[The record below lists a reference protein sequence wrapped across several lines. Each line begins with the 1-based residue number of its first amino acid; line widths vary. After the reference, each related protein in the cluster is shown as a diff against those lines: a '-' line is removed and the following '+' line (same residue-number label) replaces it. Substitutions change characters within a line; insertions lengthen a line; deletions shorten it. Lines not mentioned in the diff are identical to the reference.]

1 MKDIQLILTNPC
13 SESWDDM
20 KEAGAGRYCDRCEK
34 NIVDLTRKTD
44 SELILFFRNKN
55 KNVCGRLLSSQLHRN
70 LMMPPSKLSWP
81 WLLPFALTA
90 IVSPKVKAQDVKPE
104 IVQDDH
110 ASSPLPAEAPSDV
123 KPASKDTISK
133 QAVSDRNLKSSKP
146 TVMVGAVSSI
156 SRDQKPLCLV
166 YAGEES
172 CTLDVSRLSEISPE
186 WIEKIEV
193 LKDAKATAI
202 YGAKGAYGVILIE
215 IKKAH
220 ASKINFSAE
229 KQ

>member
-1 MKDIQLILTNPC
+1 VKDIQLILTNPC
-13 SESWDDM
+13 SESWDVM
-20 KEAGAGRYCDRCEK
+20 QEAGTGRYCDRCEK
-34 NIVDLTRKTD
+34 NIFDLTRKTD

-55 KNVCGRLLSSQLHRN
+55 ENFCGRLLSSQLHRT
-70 LMMPPSKLSWP
+70 LMMPPSKLSWH

-90 IVSPKVKAQDVKPE
+90 IVSPKVKAQDVKPV
-104 IVQDDH
+104 IVQEDH
-110 ASSPLPAEAPSDV
+110 TSPPLPAEAPSDG

-133 QAVSDRNLKSSKP
+133 EPVSDLNLKSSKP
-146 TVMVGAVSSI
+146 TVMIGAVSSI

-172 CTLDVSRLSEISPE
+172 STLDVSRLSEISPE

-202 YGAKGAYGVILIE
+202 YGAKGVYGVILIE
-215 IKKAH
+215 IKKVH